1 MILTLGVISSVCKA
15 VAKTG
20 CIGTHFWFCNI
31 HPDFTYLKGKEC
43 ASCKN
48 VRLAEARRAKEAAEA
63 EAKKEKKKK
72 KKCEPLSLS
81 RISGF

>member
-20 CIGTHFWFCNI
+20 CIGTHFWFCKI

-48 VRLAEARRAKEAAEA
+48 VRLAEVRRAKEAAEA
-63 EAKKEKKKK
+63 EAKNGKKK

-81 RISGF
+81 RFSGF